1 MEAQTQFKLGE
12 LSGEVKGL
20 SGRMT
25 SVEEKQ
31 DQTLKILV
39 QVQTELAQQRGVR
52 RTLILIGTVFGSIVG
67 SAVSGVVHWV
77 KNAHG

>member
-1 MEAQTQFKLGE
+1 
-12 LSGEVKGL
+12 
-20 SGRMT
+20 MT

>member
-25 SVEEKQ
+25 AVEEKQ
-31 DQTLKILV
+31 DRTLEILG
-39 QVQTELAQQRGVR
+39 QVQAELAQQRGVR

-77 KNAHG
+77 KNTHG